1 MFIKNETIVV
11 MEVGLLKPFWL
22 PLNMGI
28 PYNVGFYVG
37 INGISLVFTNVLWF
51 LGFVNNF
58 QFYVFEIF
66 EMKEV
71 LT

>member
-1 MFIKNETIVV
+1 MFIKNGTNVIT
-11 MEVGLLKPFWL
+11 EVGSLKPLQL

-51 LGFVNNF
+51 SSLVNDF
-58 QFYVFEIF
+58 QF
-66 EMKEV
+66 
-71 LT
+71 

>member
-1 MFIKNETIVV
+1 
-11 MEVGLLKPFWL
+11 
-22 PLNMGI
+22 MGI